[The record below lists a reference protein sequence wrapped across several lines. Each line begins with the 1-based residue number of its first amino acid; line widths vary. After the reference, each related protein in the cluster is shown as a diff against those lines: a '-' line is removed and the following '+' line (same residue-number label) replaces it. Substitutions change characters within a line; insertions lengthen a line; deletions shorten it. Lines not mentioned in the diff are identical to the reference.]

1 MNGKN
6 VVFFETK
13 KEKGSASYVPDEVR
27 VISVNNGKSAIE
39 YKNKTR
45 TYLDS
50 IVITGAYNNMSA
62 ILIKGEAEWLT

>member
-13 KEKGSASYVPDEVR
+13 KEKGIASYVPEEVR

-50 IVITGAYNNMSA
+50 VVITGAYNIMSA
-62 ILIKGEAEWLT
+62 ILIKGEE